1 MDNRSTRVDKIP
13 ASLWQKA
20 LDLSASAILVYELVK
35 PDDGSLPRY
44 LIQLANRRAE
54 QMTGFSQNEL
64 VGRFANELFP
74 DTSEHL
80 TWSDIEH
87 VVCTG
92 ESIRREFF
100 YHFSRS
106 GVAAWFDVSVEPT
119 EDRRSVVVSFSD
131 ISEWKKKQQSLL
143 SDSILFRALSSTVP
157 EMGVVA
163 IDFFRKIALAN
174 GSVPGLF
181 KSTDADE
188 LIGRRFLD
196 SIGHEF
202 INDWQQYITTAFD
215 GEQHHFTENWDG
227 SRCEVYVG
235 PVRNSEGH
243 IVMVLAV
250 YKNVS
255 EQYQQQV
262 ALQLANVSLHQSNE
276 SLERFA
282 YVASHDLQEPL
293 RKIRAFGEL
302 INVRYADQLDDMGR
316 DMIGRMQSA
325 AVRMDDLIRS
335 LLSFSRINTPVLKPE
350 SVNLNELFVGIQA
363 DLELITQEKNALV
376 TIVSPLPTVP
386 GDETQL
392 RQLFQNLLTNALKF
406 VAPGVEPQVTISA
419 CIVGGIDA
427 PHHQE
432 PTRLSQTQYAEIRV
446 ADNGIGIAEANLDA
460 IFGLFTRLHSRVT
473 YAGTGIGL
481 ATTKRVAENHGGTIT
496 VESEE
501 GKGTTFRVYLPVAGF

>member
-1 MDNRSTRVDKIP
+1 MNNKSTRVDKIP

-35 PDDGSLPRY
+35 PDDGSTPRY

-74 DTSEHL
+74 NSSDHL
-80 TWSDIEH
+80 MWVDIEQ
-87 VVCTG
+87 VVRTG
-92 ESIRREFF
+92 EPLRREFF
-100 YHFSRS
+100 YHFSQS
-106 GVAAWFDVSVEPT
+106 GLAAWFDVSVEPT
-119 EDRRSVVVSFSD
+119 EDRSAVVVSFSD
-131 ISEWKKKQQSLL
+131 ITEWKQTQQSLL

-163 IDFFRKIALAN
+163 VDFFRKISLAN
-174 GSVPGLF
+174 GSLPSLF
-181 KSTDADE
+181 TSTDASD

-196 SIGHEF
+196 TISPDYVADWDHYIG
-202 INDWQQYITTAFD
+202 TAFA
-215 GEQHHFTENWDG
+215 EEKHYFTENWG
-227 SRCEVYVG
+227 GCRCEVYVG
-235 PVRNSEGH
+235 PVRNASGH
-243 IVMVLAV
+243 VVMVLVV

-255 EQYQQQV
+255 EEYQQQL
-262 ALQLANVSLHQSNE
+262 ALQQANMSLQRSNE

-293 RKIRAFGEL
+293 RKIRAFGDL
-302 INVRYADQLDDMGR
+302 LKNRYADLIDDMGR

-325 AVRMDDLIRS
+325 AIRMDDLIRS
-335 LLSFSRINTPVLKPE
+335 LLSFSRINTLIVTPE
-350 SVNLNELFVGIQA
+350 IVSLDELFAGIQA
-363 DLELITQEKNALV
+363 DLEVIIQEKNAVV
-376 TIVSPLPTVP
+376 TIVSPLPMVP

-406 VAPGVEPQVTISA
+406 MAAGIEPRVLVSARIVTGDDVPHKPDTSYSFPG
-419 CIVGGIDA
+419 CF
-427 PHHQE
+427 
-432 PTRLSQTQYAEIRV
+432 AEISIT
-446 ADNGIGIAEANLDA
+446 DNGIGIAQENLEA
-460 IFGLFTRLHSRVT
+460 IFGLFTRLHSRVN

-481 ATTKRVAENHGGTIT
+481 ATTKRVVENHGGSIT

-501 GKGTTFRVYLPVAGF
+501 GKGTTFRVYLPVEVG